1 MDRAEALEY
10 LLSTQ
15 PLALATDFDG
25 TISEIASTPEL
36 AAVDPRSR
44 ELLTRLADRLPL
56 VAVISGRGVED
67 ARRLV
72 GLPGIVY
79 LGNHGLER
87 WEDGAAHVEPLALSY
102 HVALRSILEAARP
115 ALKLPGLVI
124 EEKETGASIH
134 YRLTSDPAVAREQVI
149 SVLRDLTED
158 TGIQLVEGRR
168 VVELRPSLDVNK
180 GTALFDLL
188 TRHPVRAAVYAGDD
202 RTDLDAFT
210 GLRRWEQQEGGRS
223 LAVAISSPEMAAD
236 LRQAADVVVEGV
248 EGWADLMD
256 ALLTKLDAENEL

>member
-15 PLALATDFDG
+15 PLAVATDFDG
-25 TISEIASTPEL
+25 TISEIAPAPEL
-36 AAVDPRSR
+36 AVVDPRSR

-56 VAVISGRGVED
+56 VAVISGRRVED

-87 WEDGAAHVEPLALSY
+87 WEDGATHVEPLALRY
-102 HVALRSILEAARP
+102 HIALRSILETAGR
-115 ALKLPGLVI
+115 ALALPGLVV
-124 EEKETGASIH
+124 EEKQTGASIH
-134 YRLTSDPAVAREQVI
+134 YRLTSDPAAAREQVI
-149 SVLRDLTED
+149 SVLRDLTKD
-158 TGIQLVEGRR
+158 TGFQVVEGRR
-168 VVELRPSLDVNK
+168 VIELRPSLDIDK

-188 TRHPVRAAVYAGDD
+188 SRHPVRAAVYAGDD

-223 LAVAISSPEMAAD
+223 LAVAVSSPEMPADLRHAAD
-236 LRQAADVVVEGV
+236 LVVEGV

-256 ALLTKLDAENEL
+256 ALLTSLDADNGS

>member
-1 MDRAEALEY
+1 M
-10 LLSTQ
+10 
-15 PLALATDFDG
+15 
-25 TISEIASTPEL
+25 
-36 AAVDPRSR
+36 
-44 ELLTRLADRLPL
+44 
-56 VAVISGRGVED
+56 
-67 ARRLV
+67 
-72 GLPGIVY
+72 
-79 LGNHGLER
+79 
-87 WEDGAAHVEPLALSY
+87 
-102 HVALRSILEAARP
+102 
-115 ALKLPGLVI
+115 VI